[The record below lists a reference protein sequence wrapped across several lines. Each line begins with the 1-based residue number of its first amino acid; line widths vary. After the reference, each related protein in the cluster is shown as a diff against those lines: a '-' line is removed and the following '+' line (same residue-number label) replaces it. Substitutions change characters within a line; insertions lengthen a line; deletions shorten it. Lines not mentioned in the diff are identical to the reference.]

1 MIEAAKEGREWIE
14 RQSRRK
20 TNPTRA
26 RKAKK
31 QAPNKELEKVPATL
45 KPIPKKRPVKK
56 AASKTH
62 VKAKAEK
69 LPNSIEKT
77 SKNVAKLVKK
87 PKAKLNRTKTM
98 IETIKAADVFL
109 GRTRNDKATS
119 KSPEKTGK
127 ETEKLPTPTK
137 DQVPAT
143 VKPSPKRTPVK
154 KGAAKTHVKAKP
166 KPLKRTTTMKET
178 LAEAER
184 FLKKPKPKANA
195 KLNRTK
201 TMDETL
207 KAADV
212 FLGRTRNDKATDSPK
227 SPEKAAKE
235 TKVKPAK
242 SRLARASTI
251 QQTINAAQ
259 NFLDK

>member
-1 MIEAAKEGREWIE
+1 MARTPKKVVAAKKAEDASPSKVAKTHKKEKGKLHRTKTMIEAAKEGREWIE

-87 PKAKLNRTKTM
+87 PKAKL
-98 IETIKAADVFL
+98 I
-109 GRTRNDKATS
+109 
-119 KSPEKTGK
+119 
-127 ETEKLPTPTK
+127 
-137 DQVPAT
+137 
-143 VKPSPKRTPVK
+143 
-154 KGAAKTHVKAKP
+154 
-166 KPLKRTTTMKET
+166 
-178 LAEAER
+178 
-184 FLKKPKPKANA
+184 
-195 KLNRTK
+195 
-201 TMDETL
+201 
-207 KAADV
+207 
-212 FLGRTRNDKATDSPK
+212 
-227 SPEKAAKE
+227 
-235 TKVKPAK
+235 
-242 SRLARASTI
+242 
-251 QQTINAAQ
+251 
-259 NFLDK
+259 